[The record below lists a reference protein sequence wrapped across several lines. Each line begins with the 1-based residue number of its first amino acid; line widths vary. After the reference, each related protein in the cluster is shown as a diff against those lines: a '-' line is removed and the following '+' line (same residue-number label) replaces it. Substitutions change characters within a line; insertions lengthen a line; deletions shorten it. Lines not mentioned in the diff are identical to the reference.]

1 MIARTKRK
9 ILFVDDEKPWRD
21 AVRTSLAAAGFDVLT
36 ASDGS
41 EAMAQGTD
49 PSLGLMI
56 VDEDLAGESGS
67 ILASFLRHNNPDV
80 PAMLYTSTAQDADTT
95 LDMPSQNAEQSL
107 PKGTMEELIVNVGCY
122 FR

>member
-1 MIARTKRK
+1 MIARTQRK
-9 ILFVDDEKPWRD
+9 ILFVDDERDWRD
-21 AVRTSLAAAGFDVLT
+21 AVSASLSAAGFEVVT

-41 EAMAQGTD
+41 EAMARGTD

-67 ILASFLRHNNPDV
+67 MLASFLRRNNPDV
-80 PAMLYTSTAQDADTT
+80 PAMLYTTTVRDAEV
-95 LDMPSQNAEQSL
+95 MPGLENQAAEQSL
-107 PKGTMEELIVNVGCY
+107 PKGSLEELILNVGCY